1 MQGLEKQTG
10 VVDID
15 TAVEEWGW
23 GGGGGVR
30 VGGGVWLRKRDDEI
44 SITIIRGQE
53 PIDFPKEGDAERVKS
68 LAKIC

>member
-1 MQGLEKQTG
+1 MLLILTRQLKNGG
-10 VVDID
+10 
-15 TAVEEWGW
+15 G

>member
-23 GGGGGVR
+23 GGGVLGSG
-30 VGGGVWLRKRDDEI
+30 
-44 SITIIRGQE
+44 
-53 PIDFPKEGDAERVKS
+53 AE
-68 LAKIC
+68 CG

>member
-23 GGGGGVR
+23 GGGGVAWG
-30 VGGGVWLRKRDDEI
+30 
-44 SITIIRGQE
+44 
-53 PIDFPKEGDAERVKS
+53 AE
-68 LAKIC
+68 CG

>member
-1 MQGLEKQTG
+1 MLLTLTRQLKN
-10 VVDID
+10 
-15 TAVEEWGW
+15 
-23 GGGGGVR
+23 GGGGFR

>member
-23 GGGGGVR
+23 GGGGVR

-68 LAKIC
+68 LVKIC

>member
-1 MQGLEKQTG
+1 MQGLEKQT
-10 VVDID
+10 
-15 TAVEEWGW
+15 
-23 GGGGGVR
+23 GVR

-53 PIDFPKEGDAERVKS
+53 PIDFPTEGDAERVKS